1 MKCGYEVDQKGI
13 AIMKI
18 NNPPMNAI
26 DEELIEQMEGA
37 FKNFAGDDAVKVV
50 IITGEG
56 FAFIAGADIKKMQG
70 INTAAEAESMAQRGQ
85 GLLNMIENSR
95 KPVIAAINGL
105 ALGGGTEL
113 ALACHMRIAAES
125 VQMGLPEI
133 RLGILPGFGGTQRS
147 ARLLGPARALE
158 LMLTGKFIGMAEAD
172 KIGLV
177 NAVVPDGELMN
188 EAIKLASRIATKGQ
202 LATRSIVEA
211 VIEGVKMP
219 LAEGLKMERRFL
231 GKLAESEDKKEGV
244 AAFIEKRKPVFADR

>member
-1 MKCGYEVDQKGI
+1 MKCEYEVDQKGI

-105 ALGGGTEL
+105 ALAA
-113 ALACHMRIAAES
+113 ALNWLWH
-125 VQMGLPEI
+125 
-133 RLGILPGFGGTQRS
+133 
-147 ARLLGPARALE
+147 
-158 LMLTGKFIGMAEAD
+158 
-172 KIGLV
+172 
-177 NAVVPDGELMN
+177 
-188 EAIKLASRIATKGQ
+188 
-202 LATRSIVEA
+202 
-211 VIEGVKMP
+211 VI
-219 LAEGLKMERRFL
+219 
-231 GKLAESEDKKEGV
+231 
-244 AAFIEKRKPVFADR
+244 

>member
-1 MKCGYEVDQKGI
+1 MKCEYEVDQKGVVI
-13 AIMKI
+13 LKV
-18 NNPPMNAI
+18 NNPPLNAI
-26 DEELIEQMEGA
+26 DEELMDQMEA
-37 FKNFAGDDAVKVV
+37 ALQNIAGDDAAKVV
-50 IITGEG
+50 VITGEG
-56 FAFIAGADIKKMQG
+56 MAFIAGADIKKMQE
-70 INTAAEAESMAQRGQ
+70 INTAAETESMSQRGQ
-85 GLLNMIENSR
+85 GLLTMIENSR

-113 ALACHMRIAAES
+113 ALACHIRIAAQS
-125 VQMGLPEI
+125 AQMGLPEI

-244 AAFIEKRKPVFADR
+244 AAFIEKRKPVFTDR